1 MTTTAKKQ
9 IIRDMTVSEISSVDR
24 PAVAGATA
32 VLLKSAGAALRKN
45 ASEVAAGAAEPLY
58 KAAEY
63 SDAMMV
69 RAGEIAVEKGITP
82 GQALLNHSGTD
93 PVLIELACAER
104 SAEVAFRKGRTDRI
118 FETSDQW
125 S

>member
-1 MTTTAKKQ
+1 MTLPKKM
-9 IIRDMTVSEISSVDR
+9 IVRDMTVNEISTVDV
-24 PAVAGATA
+24 PAVKGATA
-32 VLLKSAGAALRKN
+32 VILKSASVAIRKN
-45 ASEVAAGAAEPLY
+45 AAEVAAGQAEPLH

-69 RAGEIAVEKGITP
+69 RAGEIALEKGCTP
-82 GQALLNHSGTD
+82 GQALLDHSGTD

-104 SAEVAFRKGRTDRI
+104 SAEIAFRKSRTDAV

-125 S
+125 T